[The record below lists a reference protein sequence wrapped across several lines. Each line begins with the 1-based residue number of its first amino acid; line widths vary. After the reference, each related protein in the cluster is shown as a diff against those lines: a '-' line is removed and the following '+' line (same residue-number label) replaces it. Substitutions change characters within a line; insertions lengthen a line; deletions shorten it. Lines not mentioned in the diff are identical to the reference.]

1 MADND
6 SAPANQTTYEFWEYL
21 FTTEPGIGWIDPGL
35 GYITG
40 DILIVV
46 LLVMVICASD
56 KVRSS
61 GYFEVC
67 KCGTSCKRGVTC
79 SPKHLFL
86 ISHYSFQVII

>member
-1 MADND
+1 MVSGYVVADND
-6 SAPANQTTYEFWEYL
+6 SASANETTYEYWEYL

-40 DILIVV
+40 DILIIV

-61 GYFEVC
+61 GYFEVGQFSFYQELAELLL
-67 KCGTSCKRGVTC
+67 KVTSFK
-79 SPKHLFL
+79 
-86 ISHYSFQVII
+86 I